1 MLSESG
7 DKQKKIVDN
16 VDKSVY
22 NCFFDEKQTKNNVDK
37 SCVWV
42 VVKLWIMCINEKQNI
57 YFATCWVYN
66 NGKNY
71 VNYTEKKKTDKV
83 HLGKL

>member
-57 YFATCWVYN
+57 YFVQPAGFTIM
-66 NGKNY
+66 GRIM
-71 VNYTEKKKTDKV
+71 
-83 HLGKL
+83 

>member
-22 NCFFDEKQTKNNVDK
+22 NCFLLKNRQKMV
-37 SCVWV
+37 
-42 VVKLWIMCINEKQNI
+42 CINR
-57 YFATCWVYN
+57 
-66 NGKNY
+66 
-71 VNYTEKKKTDKV
+71 V
-83 HLGKL
+83 HGQWEYCG